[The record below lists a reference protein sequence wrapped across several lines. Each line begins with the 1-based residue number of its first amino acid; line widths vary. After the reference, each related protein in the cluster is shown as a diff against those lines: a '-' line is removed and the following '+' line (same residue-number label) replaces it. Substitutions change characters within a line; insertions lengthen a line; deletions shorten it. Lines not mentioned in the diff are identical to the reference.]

1 MTSKQHTEAERL
13 SIVLEAVKS
22 DWEGMKSVAARYGI
36 TIPTLMAWITKH
48 ESGQGLD
55 RKRKPYPSVPVERYL
70 NYIKNHPDASLETAG
85 RALGLSKQRIH
96 QIIQEIKRHADRND

>member
-1 MTSKQHTEAERL
+1 MTSKHHTEAERL
-13 SIVLEAVKS
+13 SIVLEAAKS
-22 DWEGMKSVAARYGI
+22 DWGSVAAQHGI

-85 RALGLSKQRIH
+85 KALGLSKQRIH